1 MTLGDIIRNHRK
13 EHGLS
18 MEDFAKL
25 CNMSKGYI
33 SMLEKNK
40 NPRSGKPI
48 IPSVATYANVASAMN
63 IKTENLMSM
72 VDKDQPVNI
81 APTTPA
87 GSPAMDSSAPGGTQ
101 GSAEGADEQPPQQ
114 KEYVEL
120 HRIIDN
126 LSHEDVKELLNS
138 ARYKQNLAD
147 KKREYVDDP
156 DDF

>member
-1 MTLGDIIRNHRK
+1 MLLSQRLK
-13 EHGLS
+13 ELRAAKGLS
-18 MEDFAKL
+18 QAALADILGRTQQAIGKWEVGRSEPDGATLLKL
-25 CNMSKGYI
+25 AAYF
-33 SMLEKNK
+33 
-40 NPRSGKPI
+40 
-48 IPSVATYANVASAMN
+48 NV
-63 IKTENLMSM
+63 TTDYLLGLT
-72 VDKDQPVNI
+72 DT
-81 APTTPA
+81 PTTPA

>member
-1 MTLGDIIRNHRK
+1 MTLGDIIRNYRK

-63 IKTENLMSM
+63 IKTENLMNM

-101 GSAEGADEQPPQQ
+101 GSAEGADEGQGGTILMRAQN
-114 KEYVEL
+114 EL
-120 HRIIDN
+120 DA
-126 LSHEDVKELLNS
+126 EDLHQLELMAEHFL
-138 ARYKQNLAD
+138 
-147 KKREYVDDP
+147 KRKLKGK
-156 DDF
+156 

>member
-1 MTLGDIIRNHRK
+1 MTTFALRLQKALDSANMKATDLHKATGISKSTISEYLSGNYEPKQRNIYKMANALHV
-13 EHGLS
+13 
-18 MEDFAKL
+18 A
-25 CNMSKGYI
+25 
-33 SMLEKNK
+33 
-40 NPRSGKPI
+40 
-48 IPSVATYANVASAMN
+48 PSY
-63 IKTENLMSM
+63 LMGVNDTPSPSH
-72 VDKDQPVNI
+72 PVL

-147 KKREYVDDP
+147 KTREYVDDP